1 MCYLIVRW
9 LLDGLKKLWPKEMM
23 KQGGFCKIFV
33 EVGSER
39 CSRGKLLE
47 LEQLFL
53 SAILACLAVLLAD
66 DMSKAT

>member
-1 MCYLIVRW
+1 M
-9 LLDGLKKLWPKEMM
+9 
-23 KQGGFCKIFV
+23 
-33 EVGSER
+33 VGSER

-66 DMSKAT
+66 EMSKAT